1 MSQKFTIIGTKSIL
15 FAMNY
20 RFHSVSQMKYNYII
34 RTATMQVSAS
44 IGYDKALI
52 GAKSG
57 DFAQRGAQGR
67 LGGSNPRSVG
77 CDYNVHYVTCCGR
90 AVGFSKVPIL

>member
-1 MSQKFTIIGTKSIL
+1 
-15 FAMNY
+15 MNY
-20 RFHSVSQMKYNYII
+20 TFHSVSQMKYNYII

-57 DFAQRGAQGR
+57 DFAQ
-67 LGGSNPRSVG
+67 GGLRAGWVEAIPEALA
-77 CDYNVHYVTCCGR
+77 VTIM
-90 AVGFSKVPIL
+90 FIM